1 MLSGEI
7 ASYEDWASADV
18 RKVRGSLFLASM
30 LHQRFQPVERQAF
43 LLPRSVRDSRLIFPF
58 FPTPSPLPP
67 PYPSKTTKSFKNSF
81 RWASQLSGILLRSL
95 SSVREAGVQFVQMS
109 LTIAGTAI
117 FCCWDGSW
125 CQNGKSSQHF
135 SFVTSV
141 VTGPMSDGM
150 DEMSSGFSGFV
161 LLPMDYK
168 KYPGVKYDLPFH
180 NKHFPL
186 MIRII
191 LKNRHILTNLST
203 IIYHC

>member
-1 MLSGEI
+1 MKIQVCKTL
-7 ASYEDWASADV
+7 YY
-18 RKVRGSLFLASM
+18 LFLISTNQCP
-30 LHQRFQPVERQAF
+30 HER
-43 LLPRSVRDSRLIFPF
+43 
-58 FPTPSPLPP
+58 
-67 PYPSKTTKSFKNSF
+67 NNF
-81 RWASQLSGILLRSL
+81 RCTSQLAGMPLQRL
-95 SSVREAGVQFVQMS
+95 SSVRETGARFDQMS

-125 CQNGKSSQHF
+125 CQNGKSSKHF

-161 LLPMDYK
+161 CYRWITK
-168 KYPGVKYDLPFH
+168 KYPGGEYDLPFY